1 MPSEQQTGS
10 SGGTGKSVVGINAH
24 LLSGEAGYRRA
35 GIHQYIAQVLCHL
48 PWEEGE
54 PTYVV
59 FTQQKNLFKD
69 KPGITAVA
77 SRLPTENRLLR
88 ILWEQVVWP
97 WQAWRRGLR
106 LLHSMAFVTP
116 LLAPCPSVITVYDL
130 SFYHFPERFPT
141 LQRWYLSSQTRRS
154 CQRARRIITISESS
168 RQDVHRFLGVPLAQ
182 IDVVVPGVDAL
193 YRPLPPAE
201 VAAFRQKHG
210 LGRFVLHVGTLQPR
224 KNIPVLIEAFARLD
238 DPELKLVLV
247 GGKGWLY
254 DDIFRQVQALGLTER
269 VIFTGYV
276 PDDDLPLWYN
286 AAELLVFPSVYEG
299 FGLPVVEAMACG
311 TPVIAA
317 NSSSIPEAVGEA
329 GLLFA
334 PDDVATLANQ
344 MTAVLT
350 NNALRATLRQQG
362 LAHAQT
368 FSWERAGWATAVV
381 YRRALQTKVATEG
394 TEENE

>member
-1 MPSEQQTGS
+1 MPSEQS
-10 SGGTGKSVVGINAH
+10 SGSNGGAYVGRVGINAH

-35 GIHQYIAQVLCHL
+35 GIHQYIAQVLRHL

-59 FTQQKNLFKD
+59 FTQQDNLFED
-69 KPGITAVA
+69 KPGITAVS
-77 SRLPTENRLLR
+77 SRLSTQNRLLR
-88 ILWEQVVWP
+88 IFWEQVVWP
-97 WQAWRRGLR
+97 WQAWRRGLK

-116 LLAPCPSVITVYDL
+116 LLAPCPTVITVYDL
-130 SFYHFPERFPT
+130 SFYHFPERFPA
-141 LQRWYLSSQTRRS
+141 LQRLYLSSQTRRS

-168 RQDVHRFLGVPLAQ
+168 RHDVHRFLAVPLAQ
-182 IDVVVPGVDAL
+182 IDVVVPGVDPV
-193 YRPLPPAE
+193 YHPLPAAE

-210 LGRFVLHVGTLQPR
+210 LDRFVLHVGTLQPR
-224 KNIPVLIEAFARLD
+224 KNIPVLIEAMSRLED
-238 DPELKLVLV
+238 IEVKLVLV

-254 DDIFRQVQALGLTER
+254 DDIFRQVQALGLADR

-334 PDDVATLANQ
+334 PNDVETLVNQ

-350 NNALRATLRQQG
+350 NTDLRDALRQQG
-362 LAHAQT
+362 LDHAQT
-368 FSWERAGWATAVV
+368 FSWERAGRETAVV
-381 YRRALQTKVATEG
+381 YQRALSRSI
-394 TEENE
+394 

>member
-1 MPSEQQTGS
+1 MPSEQS
-10 SGGTGKSVVGINAH
+10 SGSNGGAYVGRVGINAH

-35 GIHQYIAQVLCHL
+35 GIHQYIAQVLRHL

-59 FTQQKNLFKD
+59 FTQQDNLFED
-69 KPGITAVA
+69 KPGITAVS
-77 SRLPTENRLLR
+77 SRLSTQNRLLR
-88 ILWEQVVWP
+88 IFWEQVVWP
-97 WQAWRRGLR
+97 WQAWRRGLK

-116 LLAPCPSVITVYDL
+116 LLAPCPTVITVYDL
-130 SFYHFPERFPT
+130 SFYHFPERFPA
-141 LQRWYLSSQTRRS
+141 LQRLYLSSQTRRS

-168 RQDVHRFLGVPLAQ
+168 RHDVHRFLAVPLAQ
-182 IDVVVPGVDAL
+182 IDVVVPGVDPV
-193 YRPLPPAE
+193 YHPLPAAE

-210 LGRFVLHVGTLQPR
+210 LDRFVLHVGTLQPR
-224 KNIPVLIEAFARLD
+224 KNIPVLIEAMSRLED
-238 DPELKLVLV
+238 IEVKLVLV

-254 DDIFRQVQALGLTER
+254 DDIFRQVQALGLTDR

-334 PDDVATLANQ
+334 PNDVETLLNQ

-350 NNALRATLRQQG
+350 SIDLQHTPRQQG
-362 LAHAQT
+362 LEHAQT
-368 FSWERAGWATAVV
+368 FSWERAGRETAVV
-381 YRRALQTKVATEG
+381 YQRALSRSI
-394 TEENE
+394 